1 MLGWINDCVEKLVI
15 SKFGLDAWHS
25 IKEKA
30 GCKVP
35 DGGFYKLDVYTDKS
49 TVDLV
54 VAATEVSGLSTE
66 VVLETFGAFFVEY
79 VRDEGYENLLLCQG
93 SNLKDFM
100 ANINAMHQHLQDTFP
115 KKMIMP
121 QFWVE
126 DDESGDGSLVLHY
139 NSKRGSLLA
148 AVAKGVVVQIASSQF
163 GYDIEMKRLRTQGED
178 GADFTSW
185 RITTVD
191 PKDMWKLAMKEQLK
205 AEVKSTPKS
214 TKCPF
219 TGMTFNV
226 PSGTSRSCPYGDA
239 NPSRKR
245 TRTAASD
252 PTIQQSAQIA
262 PSINPVGQVEEGM
275 SDQESHMDPETHM
288 LSKASAVTPSCA
300 SGDEVSCVANAGGI
314 GLSPKMTKSVFPYH
328 VMVDADFRIAQVGK
342 KLPTVLGAEEGDLI
356 GRDLEDVFLL
366 TKPGG
371 VKWNWKWLELLE
383 GQAFEVEPKDA
394 YCSSEALY
402 TFKTTVIHLDA
413 PCMAMLVMTP
423 EAHNLQDLRDMKLTF
438 SDLPLHG
445 DHRES
450 IFLREHLSS
459 QMNSALKLEKLSRS
473 LEMEKTLL
481 ESMLPTHAAEGLRR
495 GETVEP
501 MLHDKTTFFFS
512 DIVGFTKIC
521 NQLYPWE
528 VIEMLNRLY
537 CVMDFLA
544 GTFNLYKVETIGDAY
559 VCASGLPTPDKEHA
573 RNVANF
579 AIAVSHCTKQVL
591 SPADGSPIQL
601 RIGVHTGAC
610 ASGVVGSTNPRY
622 CVFGDTVNTT
632 ARHESSGSP
641 GKVHCSATTQSEL
654 ESKFQDSFTLKKRG
668 LVKMKGKGYLTTYWL
683 EAHKNN
689 SCINRAGLAK
699 LDKQISDL
707 LERTNFKTIRTMS
720 LSDSNGNLIERQ
732 APPELKTH
740 LSYEEMKSV
749 GFLNNSFRAKERHRM
764 KSVGTLNVD
773 WGNAAMGNG
782 KKKQSRCGTS
792 LLDAV
797 DRCSAASVS
806 RKPKRR
812 LSMVEEIPPALLGS
826 LSADASC
833 LLGSLSSFEQAA
845 KSCDH

>member
-15 SKFGLDAWHS
+15 SKFGLEAWHT
-25 IKEKA
+25 IKRKA
-30 GCKVP
+30 GCTVP

-54 VAATEVSGLSTE
+54 VAATEVSGLSAE

-126 DDESGDGSLVLHY
+126 DDESGDGSLLLHY

-148 AVAKGVVVQIASSQF
+148 PVAKGVVVQIASCQF

-191 PKDMWKLAMKEQLK
+191 PKDMWKLSMKEQQK
-205 AEVKSTPKS
+205 VEVKSTPKP

-219 TGMTFNV
+219 TGMTFRV

-239 NPSRKR
+239 NPSKKR
-245 TRTAASD
+245 SRTAAPD
-252 PTIQQSAQIA
+252 PTTQQSAQTTPTTTPA
-262 PSINPVGQVEEGM
+262 SQGEEDM

-288 LSKASAVTPSCA
+288 QSKASAVTPSCA
-300 SGDEVSCVANAGGI
+300 SGDEVSCVASAGGI
-314 GLSPKMTKSVFPYH
+314 GLSPTMTKSIFPYH

-342 KLPTVLGAEEGDLI
+342 KLPTVLGAEEGELI

-394 YCSSEALY
+394 YCGSETLY
-402 TFKTTVIHLDA
+402 TLKTTVIHLDA

-481 ESMLPTHAAEGLRR
+481 ESMLPSHAAEGLRR

-501 MLHDKTTFFFS
+501 MLHDQTTFFFS

-521 NQLYPWE
+521 NQLYPWQ

-559 VCASGLPTPDKEHA
+559 VCASGLPKPDKEHA

-579 AIAVSHCTKQVL
+579 AVAVSHCTKQVL

-632 ARHESSGSP
+632 ARHESSGIP
-641 GKVHCSATTQSEL
+641 GKVHCSATTWSEL
-654 ESKFQDSFTLKKRG
+654 ESKFKDAFALKKRG

-683 EAHKNN
+683 EAHENN
-689 SCINRAGLAK
+689 NCINSAGLAK
-699 LDKQISDL
+699 LDNQITDL
-707 LERTNFKTIRTMS
+707 LARTNFKTVRTMS
-720 LSDSNGNLIERQ
+720 LSDSNGNLIEGQ
-732 APPELKTH
+732 SSPKLKTNISH
-740 LSYEEMKSV
+740 EEMKSV
-749 GFLNNSFRAKERHRM
+749 GDLNYSFRAEERDRM
-764 KSVGTLNVD
+764 KAVGTLNVD
-773 WGNAAMGNG
+773 WGNATVGNR
-782 KKKQSRCGTS
+782 KKKQALCGTS
-792 LLDAV
+792 LLHAV
-797 DRCSAASVS
+797 DRCSDAPIA
-806 RKPKRR
+806 RKSECS
-812 LSMVEEIPPALLGS
+812 LSMVEAIPPSLLGN
-826 LSADASC
+826 LSKDSAS
-833 LLGSLSSFEQAA
+833 LLGSLSSLEQAA
-845 KSCDH
+845 ES